1 MTSTCTKLFPTLL
14 ISLLL
19 ALTPLVRTEAITLN
33 KTASASETELL
44 IAGQVMDTNGA
55 LLPDATLQLL
65 AGGELLSGFTA
76 DTNGAFEQRLRV
88 EQDTG
93 AITLRI
99 SFVGYTPLELALLPE
114 DGPEYTDLDIR
125 LRESAL
131 QQQEVLLTASP
142 AGSNRSYRATDA
154 VSLNQLQ
161 ERAADNFGA
170 ALAMQPGVSVRSFG
184 AAASRPVIRG
194 FDGQRVLVLENGE
207 RMGDLAET
215 APDHATAMDPDVAER
230 IEIIRGP
237 ASFLY
242 GSGAMG
248 GVVNVLNGDVPAN
261 WQPGLS
267 GRLSATGTSVNEGGS
282 GFGRITYGG
291 TQTAVSGR
299 LNYRDAGDVHTP
311 DGPLSGT
318 QNRNLNAALGL
329 GFQNDGFRGG
339 LSASFLEQDYGL
351 PEAPDEPLED
361 IEIRL
366 DRQHMG
372 GFGRFESAGLFD
384 QAQLRFNLSRYKHQ
398 EIEILREEAA
408 APPEEA
414 LGIEFRTT
422 TLSGSLLMIR
432 EDRRDGRRSGA
443 LGSSMMV
450 RSLGLGGEEG
460 LTPDGR
466 NLNTAVFGYLE
477 QPVTAALSVQTGLRL
492 DYNRMETYANQRF
505 DQPDNPNRNDFA
517 LSGSAG
523 LNYRPGLHLESGLQL
538 ARSFRTPTIEELFTD
553 AAHLGAGAYEIGDS
567 GLDNEIGYGLD
578 AFTRYGRGM
587 IDAEIS
593 AFYYLIQNFIVYQPS
608 GEIHEPSGLP
618 VSVVEGDNARY
629 YGFEADVMLRPLR
642 SLSASAG
649 MDMVRA
655 ERLDGGG
662 NLPFIPPLKLRNSL
676 RYEQR
681 SWHAGLEL
689 LHAFEQSR
697 TAPNEKATDAYT
709 LVNLSAGLRLD
720 AGGRHL
726 LDARIDNLFN
736 ERYRDHL
743 SRVENRAVR
752 NPMPGRGITLRYQ
765 YLF

>member
-1 MTSTCTKLFPTLL
+1 MSV
-14 ISLLL
+14 IL
-19 ALTPLVRTEAITLN
+19 AFMPVKHTEAITLS
-33 KTASASETELL
+33 KTTFSTETELL
-44 IAGQVMDTNGA
+44 ISGQVRDSAGQP
-55 LLPDATLQLL
+55 LPGATLQLI
-65 AGGELLSGFTA
+65 ADGELLSGFTA
-76 DTNGAFEQRLRV
+76 DINGDFEQRLRV
-88 EQDTG
+88 EQDAG
-93 AITLRI
+93 GLMLRI
-99 SFVGYTPLELALLPE
+99 SFVGYAPQELELLPE
-114 DGPEYTDLDIR
+114 NGPEYTGLSIR
-125 LRESAL
+125 LREAAL
-131 QQQEVLLTASP
+131 QQQEVLLTVSP
-142 AGSNRSYRATDA
+142 TGSNRSYRATDA

-215 APDHATAMDPDVAER
+215 APDHATAMDTDVAER

-248 GVVNVLNGDVPAN
+248 GVVNVLNGDVPTN
-261 WQPGLS
+261 WQRGLS

-299 LNYRDAGDVHTP
+299 LNYRNAGDVSTP
-311 DGPLSGT
+311 DGPLQGT

-339 LSASFLEQDYGL
+339 LSASFLKQDYGL
-351 PEAPDEPLED
+351 PESPDKPLED
-361 IEIRL
+361 VEIRL

-398 EIEILREEAA
+398 EIEIVREEAGL
-408 APPEEA
+408 PPEEQME
-414 LGIEFRTT
+414 IEFRTT

-432 EDRRDGRRSGA
+432 DDNQDGRRSGA
-443 LGSSMMV
+443 LGSSVMV

-477 QPVTAALSVQTGLRL
+477 QPLTTALSLQAGMRL
-492 DYNRMETYANQRF
+492 DYNRMEAYANQTF
-505 DQPDNPNRNDFA
+505 EQPQDPTRDDFA

-523 LNYRPGLHLESGLQL
+523 LNYRSGMHLESGLQL

-553 AAHLGAGAYEIGDS
+553 AAHLGAGAYEIGDP

-587 IDAEIS
+587 VDAEVS
-593 AFYYLIQNFIVYQPS
+593 AFYYLIQNFIVYQPT
-608 GEIHEPSGLP
+608 GDIHQPSGLP
-618 VSVVEGDNARY
+618 VSAVEADNARY

-642 SLSASAG
+642 FISASAG
-649 MDMVRA
+649 VDMVRA
-655 ERLDGGG
+655 ERLDDGG
-662 NLPFIPPLKLRNSL
+662 NLPFIPPMKLRSGL
-676 RYEQR
+676 RYER
-681 SWHAGLEL
+681 NSWHAGLEL
-689 LHAFEQSR
+689 LHAFEQRR
-697 TAPNEKATDAYT
+697 TAPNEEATDAYT

-726 LDARIDNLFN
+726 LDARIDNVFD

-752 NPMPGRGITLRYQ
+752 NPMPGRGLVLRYQ
-765 YLF
+765 YIF